1 MSGKVYHGLQDETLD
16 SEPSHLEDVSPRW
29 EQHIIDVADSDIK
42 YPGEHLISFEGESL
56 QSAKK
61 GFKKQTFVIDGA
73 SNQLNESE
81 V

>member
-1 MSGKVYHGLQDETLD
+1 MSGKTYHGLQDETLD
-16 SEPSHLEDVSPRW
+16 SEPSHLEDESPRG
-29 EQHIIDVADSDIK
+29 EHIIEAVDSDVK

>member
-1 MSGKVYHGLQDETLD
+1 MSGKAYHGLQDETLD
-16 SEPSHLEDVSPRW
+16 SEPSHLEDVSPRG
-29 EQHIIDVADSDIK
+29 EHIIDVADSDVK